1 MRKRSGK
8 KTLIIL
14 CVLAAVVLS
23 LIAAGTML
31 RMQSRDLSFAEA
43 LTSFLS
49 DTFNPYHIRK

>member
-14 CVLAAVVLS
+14 CVLAAIVIS
-23 LIAAGTML
+23 LIAAGTIL
-31 RMQSRDLSFAEA
+31 RMQSRDLGFAEA

-49 DTFNPYHIRK
+49 DTFNPYRN